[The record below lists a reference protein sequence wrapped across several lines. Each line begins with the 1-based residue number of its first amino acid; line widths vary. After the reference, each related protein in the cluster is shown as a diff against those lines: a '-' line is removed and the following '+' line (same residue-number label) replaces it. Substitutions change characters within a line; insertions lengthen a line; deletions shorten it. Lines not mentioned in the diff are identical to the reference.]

1 MKDWSIT
8 YWKNGEQ
15 WSILLRARTRQSVL
29 NKFRRDYG
37 YYTIVEIKE
46 MGR

>member
-37 YYTIVEIKE
+37 YYTIVGIKE
-46 MGR
+46 MER

>member
-1 MKDWSIT
+1 MKDWSVT

-15 WSILLRARTRQSVL
+15 WSILVRARDPTSAL

-37 YYTIVEIKE
+37 YYEIVEIKE
-46 MGR
+46 VGR